1 MISQAIARITE
12 GGKLDREE
20 AHDLMLCIMRGEAT
34 DAQIA
39 SLLTA
44 LKMRGETPEEIAG
57 LAQGMR
63 ESAVNIHPSVGPL
76 VDTCG
81 TGGDGQGTFNVSTAT
96 AFIVAGA
103 GVPVAKHGNRG
114 VSSRCGSADV
124 LEALGVNIDMEP
136 ESARTCIEEVGIGFL
151 FAPRFHPAMR
161 HVMRARKEM
170 GIPTAFN
177 LLGPLANPAG
187 AQVQLLGVGRRD
199 KAPLLAQ
206 ALAELGVRRAMVVH
220 GEDGLDEIS
229 VFAPTLVWEVEDGT
243 VREGFL
249 DPHQLGFSRG
259 KQEDLAGGDASENAA
274 IIRDEI
280 LSGKRGS
287 RRDIAILNA
296 AAALVLAGAASGLE
310 EGLAAAEDSIDS
322 GRALRK
328 LEDLVAFSM
337 RGG

>member
-1 MISQAIARITE
+1 MISRAIARITE
-12 GGKLDREE
+12 GESLDREE
-20 AHDLMLCIMRGEAT
+20 SRALMLLIMRGEAS

-57 LAQGMR
+57 FAQGMR
-63 ESAVNIHPSVGPL
+63 ESAVRIEPAAAPL

-81 TGGDGQGTFNVSTAT
+81 TGGDGQRTFNVSTAA

-114 VSSRCGSADV
+114 VSSPCGSADV

-136 ESARTCIEEVGIGFL
+136 EATRACIEEVGIGFL

-187 AQVQLLGVGRRD
+187 AEVQLLGVSRRE
-199 KAPLLAQ
+199 KGPLLAR
-206 ALAELGVRRAMVVH
+206 ALAEMGTKRAMVVH

-229 VFAPTLVWEVEDGT
+229 TAAPTLVWEVDNGSL
-243 VREGFL
+243 REGRI
-249 DPHQLGFSRG
+249 DPGELGLPPG
-259 KQEDLAGGDASENAA
+259 KESELRGGDASSNAA

-280 LSGKRGS
+280 LAGKRGP
-287 RRDIAILNA
+287 RRDIAVLNA
-296 AAALVLAGAASGLE
+296 AAALVLAGKAGDLA
-310 EGLAAAEDSIDS
+310 EGLAAAEESIDS
-322 GRALRK
+322 GRALAK
-328 LEDLVAFSM
+328 LLELVYFSR

>member
-1 MISQAIARITE
+1 MISHAIARVTE
-12 GGKLDREE
+12 GDRLDREE
-20 AHDLMLCIMRGEAT
+20 SRALMLSIMRGEAS

-57 LAQGMR
+57 FAQGMR
-63 ESAVNIHPSVGPL
+63 ESAVRISPAVSLL

-81 TGGDGQGTFNVSTAT
+81 TGGDGQRTFNVSTAA

-114 VSSRCGSADV
+114 VSSPCGSADV
-124 LEALGVNIDMEP
+124 LEALGVNIEMEP
-136 ESARTCIEEVGIGFL
+136 ETARACIERVGIGFL

-170 GIPTAFN
+170 GIPTVFN

-187 AQVQLLGVGRRD
+187 VEVQLLGVGRRE
-199 KAPLLAQ
+199 KGALLAQ
-206 ALAELGVRRAMVVH
+206 ALAEMGAKRAMVVH

-229 VFAPTLVWEVEDGT
+229 TSAPTLFWEVEDGT
-243 VREGFL
+243 LREGRIYP
-249 DPHQLGFSRG
+249 DDLGIPPAKKADFR
-259 KQEDLAGGDASENAA
+259 GGDASTNAT

-280 LSGKRGS
+280 LAGKRGP
-287 RRDIAILNA
+287 RRDIAIINA
-296 AAALVLAGAASGLE
+296 AAALMLAGRAGDLA
-310 EGLAAAEDSIDS
+310 EGVELAKESVDS
-322 GRALRK
+322 GRALAK
-328 LEDLVAFSM
+328 LLELIHFSNE
-337 RGG
+337 GG

>member
-12 GGKLDREE
+12 GESLDREE
-20 AHDLMLCIMRGEAT
+20 SRALMLHIMRGEAS

-57 LAQGMR
+57 FAQGMR
-63 ESAVNIHPSVGPL
+63 ESAVRIKPAAAPL

-81 TGGDGQGTFNVSTAT
+81 TGGDGQRTFNVSTAA

-114 VSSRCGSADV
+114 VSSPCGSADV
-124 LEALGVNIDMEP
+124 LEALGVNIDLEP
-136 ESARTCIEEVGIGFL
+136 EATRACIEEVGIGFL
-151 FAPRFHPAMR
+151 FAPRYHPAMR

-187 AQVQLLGVGRRD
+187 AEVQLLGVSRRE
-199 KAPLLAQ
+199 KGPLLAR
-206 ALAELGVRRAMVVH
+206 ALAEMGTKRAMVVH

-229 VFAPTLVWEVEDGT
+229 TAAPTLVWEVDNGAL
-243 VREGFL
+243 REGRI
-249 DPHQLGFSRG
+249 DPGELGLPPG
-259 KQEDLAGGDASENAA
+259 KRSELRGGDAPSNAA

-280 LSGKRGS
+280 LAGKRGP
-287 RRDIAILNA
+287 RRDIAVLNA
-296 AAALVLAGAASGLE
+296 AAALVLAGKADDLE
-310 EGLAAAEDSIDS
+310 EGLAAAEESIDS
-322 GRALRK
+322 GRALAK
-328 LEDLVAFSM
+328 LLELVHFSR

>member
-12 GGKLDREE
+12 GESLDREE
-20 AHDLMLCIMRGEAT
+20 SRALMLFIMRGEAS

-57 LAQGMR
+57 FAQGMR
-63 ESAVNIHPSVGPL
+63 ESAVRIEPAATPL

-81 TGGDGQGTFNVSTAT
+81 TGGDGQRTFNVSTAA
-96 AFIVAGA
+96 AFIIAGA

-114 VSSRCGSADV
+114 VSSPCGSADV

-136 ESARTCIEEVGIGFL
+136 EATRACIEEVGIGFL

-187 AQVQLLGVGRRD
+187 AEVQLLGVSRKEKG
-199 KAPLLAQ
+199 PLLAR
-206 ALAELGVRRAMVVH
+206 ALAEIGTKRAMVVH

-229 VFAPTLVWEVEDGT
+229 TAAPTLVWEVDNGAL
-243 VREGFL
+243 REGRI
-249 DPHQLGFSRG
+249 DPGELGLPPGEGSELR
-259 KQEDLAGGDASENAA
+259 GGDASANAA

-280 LSGKRGS
+280 LAGKRGP
-287 RRDIAILNA
+287 RRDIAVLNA
-296 AAALVLAGAASGLE
+296 AAALVLAGKAGDLA
-310 EGLAAAEDSIDS
+310 EGLAAAEESIDS
-322 GRALRK
+322 GRALAK
-328 LEDLVAFSM
+328 LLELVHFSR